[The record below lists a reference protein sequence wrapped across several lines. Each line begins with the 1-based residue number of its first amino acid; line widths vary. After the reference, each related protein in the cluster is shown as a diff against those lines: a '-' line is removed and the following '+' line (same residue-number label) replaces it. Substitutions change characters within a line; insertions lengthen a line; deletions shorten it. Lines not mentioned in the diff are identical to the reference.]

1 MILNE
6 NDYQAFV
13 ASIDLLSLH
22 CPVCGVVGLFILYG
36 HYKRC
41 AITDDVSNDC
51 KINIRV
57 QRIQCTQC
65 KFTHSLLPSNFI
77 PYTIIPIGV
86 KAAEVTVISKSV
98 FEHAKAS
105 NVAKAY
111 EKLTQETVHSEKVK
125 RTGTQER

>member
-1 MILNE
+1 MKMIIGLLLLRLICFL
-6 NDYQAFV
+6 YIVLFV
-13 ASIDLLSLH
+13 VSL
-22 CPVCGVVGLFILYG
+22 VFFILYG

-41 AITDDVSNDC
+41 VITDDVSNDC